1 MYFNRFIIFIKFKN
15 IGFYKFIIFF
25 LKKIKFLYIMYQYK

>member
-15 IGFYKFIIFF
+15 IGFYKFIIIFF
-25 LKKIKFLYIMYQYK
+25 LKYLKIIHH